1 MSEELI
7 AIAKR
12 IRREI
17 SELDKIREHAL
28 RRWQK
33 VSKDPDYLGSV
44 GFDLQSFYQGVERIF
59 QTIAKSIDRSVPS
72 GESWHKTLLEQ
83 MANEVSGIRPAVI
96 STQAREALDNFRM
109 FRHLAHNIY
118 TFNLDPR
125 RIKPLLMTC
134 LGPSV
139 SPVTS
144 FCISPSSWSN
154 RHRHRIS
161 YNVPWRCEALG

>member
-1 MSEELI
+1 VSEEFI

-17 SELDKIREHAL
+17 SELDKIREHAM

-44 GFDLQSFYQGVERIF
+44 GFDLQSFYQGVERVF

-72 GESWHKTLLEQ
+72 GEKWHKTLLEQ
-83 MANEVSGIRPAVI
+83 MANEVTGIRPAVI
-96 STQAREALDNFRM
+96 STKTMGALDNFRM

-125 RIKPLLMTC
+125 RKKSLVDGLAGTVDLACHDLLRFAEFLEQSTQDFM
-134 LGPSV
+134 
-139 SPVTS
+139 
-144 FCISPSSWSN
+144 
-154 RHRHRIS
+154 
-161 YNVPWRCEALG
+161 

>member
-7 AIAKR
+7 GIGKR

-33 VSKDPDYLGSV
+33 ASKDEDYLGSV
-44 GFDLQSFYQGVERIF
+44 GFDLQSFYQGVERVF
-59 QTIAKSIDRSVPS
+59 ETIAKSIDRSLPT
-72 GESWHKTLLEQ
+72 GEKWHKMLIEQ

-96 STQAREALDNFRM
+96 SMQTRVALDNFRM

-125 RIKPLLMTC
+125 RIKSLVENLPGTVDLLCQDLLRFADFLEQSTQE
-134 LGPSV
+134 P
-139 SPVTS
+139 
-144 FCISPSSWSN
+144 
-154 RHRHRIS
+154 
-161 YNVPWRCEALG
+161 A

>member
-1 MSEELI
+1 VSEGLI

-33 VSKDPDYLGSV
+33 VSKDQDYLGSV
-44 GFDLQSFYQGVERIF
+44 GFDLQSFYQGVERVF
-59 QTIAKSIDRSVPS
+59 QTIAKSIDRSVPA
-72 GESWHKTLLEQ
+72 GEKWHKTLLEQ
-83 MANEVSGIRPAVI
+83 MANEVSGIPPAVI

-125 RIKPLLMTC
+125 RIKSLVDDLPGTVDLTCHDLLHFAEF
-134 LGPSV
+134 LEQS
-139 SPVTS
+139 TS
-144 FCISPSSWSN
+144 TQDL
-154 RHRHRIS
+154 
-161 YNVPWRCEALG
+161 V

>member
-7 AIAKR
+7 GIAKR

-33 VSKDPDYLGSV
+33 ASKDEDYLGSV
-44 GFDLQSFYQGVERIF
+44 GFDLQSFYQGVERVF
-59 QTIAKSIDRSVPS
+59 QTIAKSIDRSVPT
-72 GESWHKTLLEQ
+72 GEKWHKTLLEQ

-96 STQAREALDNFRM
+96 SMQTREAVDNFRM

-125 RIKPLLMTC
+125 RIKSLVENLAGTVDLICQDLLRFADFLEQSTQD
-134 LGPSV
+134 P
-139 SPVTS
+139 
-144 FCISPSSWSN
+144 
-154 RHRHRIS
+154 
-161 YNVPWRCEALG
+161 A